1 MCSLGRGFLE
11 NIPNKPQPL
20 LLNEDP
26 TEAQLPTMRPFSAQ
40 AFQACIQANEINGR
54 VSQEENLQGTGS
66 SYLVM
71 PSLLHTEK
79 AIGKRMS
86 DVLDDEKP
94 YQRYNTLITA

>member
-20 LLNEDP
+20 LLDEDP

-54 VSQEENLQGTGS
+54 VSQEEQLARDWKQLSGDALIAPYRES
-66 SYLVM
+66 
-71 PSLLHTEK
+71 HWK
-79 AIGKRMS
+79 AH
-86 DVLDDEKP
+86 V
-94 YQRYNTLITA
+94 